1 MDNDTSTPVQ
11 EFELPPSLRFLR
23 QLVTVLTGVMIVGV
37 VMIIALLVIR
47 LNADPAPALPA
58 SITLPDGSTPV
69 AFTQTANWYAIVTSD
84 NKILIYTLDG
94 QLRDTVNVS
103 QVDQRAE
110 MLKAR

>member
-1 MDNDTSTPVQ
+1 MDNDKSTPIE

-47 LNADPAPALPA
+47 LNADPTPALPA

-103 QVDQRAE
+103 QVD
-110 MLKAR
+110 

>member
-47 LNADPAPALPA
+47 LNTDPAPALPA

-69 AFTQTANWYAIVTSD
+69 AFTQTATWYAVVTAD
-84 NKILIYTLDG
+84 DKILIYALDG
-94 QLRDTVNVS
+94 QLRDTITVS
-103 QVDQRAE
+103 QAD
-110 MLKAR
+110 

>member
-1 MDNDTSTPVQ
+1 MDNDKSTPIE

-103 QVDQRAE
+103 QVD
-110 MLKAR
+110 

>member
-69 AFTQTANWYAIVTSD
+69 AFTQTATWYSVVTAD
-84 NKILIYTLDG
+84 DKILIYALDG
-94 QLRDTVNVS
+94 QLRDTITVS
-103 QVDQRAE
+103 QAD
-110 MLKAR
+110 

>member
-1 MDNDTSTPVQ
+1 MDNNKSTPIE

-84 NKILIYTLDG
+84 NKILIYALDG
-94 QLRDTVNVS
+94 QLRDTITVS
-103 QVDQRAE
+103 QAD
-110 MLKAR
+110 